1 MYSVQPRA
9 TKFDAVTQMEGH
21 VLDVSH
27 APIKR
32 GRGCSVANILG
43 RLETPIPFKVQRPNS
58 ASITWERGMFLD
70 QSLTPHHRMGPQLS
84 QNFLRPSTYVHTV
97 WGTAITFCIV
107 IKLDESFTGS
117 ITPPALAIFCDT
129 NAKLLT
135 RDLFA
140 AANLFVY
147 VSTPT
152 YLSWVQQQ
160 ARITSRLMRINDD
173 DNVCTVPIIF
183 TDVHN
188 RSYSSLGYY
197 SS

>member
-1 MYSVQPRA
+1 M
-9 TKFDAVTQMEGH
+9 
-21 VLDVSH
+21 
-27 APIKR
+27 
-32 GRGCSVANILG
+32 
-43 RLETPIPFKVQRPNS
+43 
-58 ASITWERGMFLD
+58 
-70 QSLTPHHRMGPQLS
+70 
-84 QNFLRPSTYVHTV
+84 
-97 WGTAITFCIV
+97 

-188 RSYSSLGYY
+188 RSYSRLLFFLGLFLLPSKQEDLRQTSRASIQPRACSWVVRIEPLRFLAGCRKRQLNQAPFVLSLSIFLSVLFIRVTAYVALVHVCMCCISWLFWLSCQY
-197 SS
+197 WLNE